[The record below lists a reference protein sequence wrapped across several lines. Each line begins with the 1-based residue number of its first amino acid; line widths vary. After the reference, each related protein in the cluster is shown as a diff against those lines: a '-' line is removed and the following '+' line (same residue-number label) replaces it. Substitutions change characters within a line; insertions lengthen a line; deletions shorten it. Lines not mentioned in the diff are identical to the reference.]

1 MSTVSVI
8 QELMGAIEIARGD
21 AQSAKDSIAEKTQRL
36 EELDTVLEENLGKAD
51 ELYSQL
57 EELDEVISELESAV
71 GDYDSEF

>member
-1 MSTVSVI
+1 MSTVTVI

-21 AQSAKDSIAEKTQRL
+21 AQAAKDTIADKTQRL

-57 EELDEVISELESAV
+57 EELDEVILELESAV
-71 GDYDSEF
+71 GDFESEF

>member
-1 MSTVSVI
+1 MSTVTVI

-21 AQSAKDSIAEKTQRL
+21 AQAAKDTIADKTQRL

-57 EELDEVISELESAV
+57 EELDEVIVELESAV
-71 GDYDSEF
+71 GDYESEF

>member
-57 EELDEVISELESAV
+57 EELDEVILELESAV
-71 GDYDSEF
+71 GDFESEF

>member
-21 AQSAKDSIAEKTQRL
+21 AQAAKDTIADKTQRL

-57 EELDEVISELESAV
+57 EELDEVILELENAV
-71 GDYDSEF
+71 GDFESEF

>member
-1 MSTVSVI
+1 MSTVTVI

-21 AQSAKDSIAEKTQRL
+21 AQSAKDSIADKTQRL

-57 EELDEVISELESAV
+57 EELDEVISELETAV
-71 GDYDSEF
+71 GDYDNEF

>member
-1 MSTVSVI
+1 MSTVTVI

-21 AQSAKDSIAEKTQRL
+21 AQAAKDTIADKTQRL

-57 EELDEVISELESAV
+57 EELDEVISELENAV
-71 GDYDSEF
+71 GDFESEF

>member
-1 MSTVSVI
+1 MTTASVI

-21 AQSAKDSIAEKTQRL
+21 AQSTKDSIAEKTQRL

-57 EELDEVISELESAV
+57 EELDEVIVELESAV
-71 GDYDSEF
+71 GDYESEF

>member
-21 AQSAKDSIAEKTQRL
+21 AQAAKDTIADKTQRL

-57 EELDEVISELESAV
+57 EELDEVILELESAV
-71 GDYDSEF
+71 GDFESEF

>member
-1 MSTVSVI
+1 MTTASVI

-21 AQSAKDSIAEKTQRL
+21 AQSTKDSIAEKTQRL

-57 EELDEVISELESAV
+57 EELDEVIVELESAV
-71 GDYDSEF
+71 GDFESEF